1 MKTILTKQI
10 LKDKIKIMEDRLAL
24 QDLANL
30 RDLLILRKNSISRKL
45 MKIKSQILK
54 INKNQN
60 KSILTVLKQK
70 INLIKKTPIL

>member
-45 MKIKSQILK
+45 MKIKSQFLK